1 MGKREDDT
9 KKSFRRKIATGH
21 PSNGRR
27 HKRWTS
33 SIGNYDKWKYLKRR
47 RVQEIKLNIFYEEK
61 VNERQRDL
69 LSVYL
74 LVGISRLIQSLGSQ
88 HNGL

>member
-1 MGKREDDT
+1 M
-9 KKSFRRKIATGH
+9 
-21 PSNGRR
+21 
-27 HKRWTS
+27 
-33 SIGNYDKWKYLKRR
+33 
-47 RVQEIKLNIFYEEK
+47 QEIKLNIFYEEK